1 MSAQTQ
7 RIGSLRSASMKSPAR
22 AQSTRTEMVALKPGS
37 LVLRVLV
44 LLACAASAVPALA
57 SDALWKRIGQGGVAV
72 MIRHAQTVPGIGDPP
87 AFRIGD
93 CSTQRN
99 LSAEGRAQAARLGA
113 AFKAR
118 GIRPA
123 RVLSSQWCRCI
134 DTATAAFG
142 HHTEESA
149 LNSFFE
155 GRGTVKAT
163 DVQEYCAVVQR
174 LAQSAG
180 RMTKPS

>member
-1 MSAQTQ
+1 
-7 RIGSLRSASMKSPAR
+7 MKSPAR